1 MYTLTEITGDGN
13 VTHHKKLGERFSVI
27 DRETSPNEFEKAY
40 NAMYPAPRD
49 GSERLNF
56 KEADINK
63 NTYSLIISEGG
74 REIFELDKNNFYYI
88 VTENGKTFK
97 NLTFK

>member
-13 VTHHKKLGERFSVI
+13 VTHHQKLGERFSVI
-27 DRETSPNEFEKAY
+27 DREVSPNEFEKAY
-40 NAMYPAPRD
+40 NILY
-49 GSERLNF
+49 
-56 KEADINK
+56 KEPEVKLFPIELINE
-63 NTYSLIISEGG
+63 NIYCLIVSEGG
-74 REIFELDKNNFYYI
+74 REILPLSKNNFYYI